1 MSMKYGSTVTSPRD
15 YAATIEHAKAALK
28 EFGFGVLSE
37 IDVAKTLKE
46 KIGAE
51 MEPYIILGA
60 CNPGFAHKALQVEP
74 DLGLLL
80 PCNVVVMQREG
91 KVYVKAIDAIAMLGV
106 TGNPDLT
113 ATAAEVNVLLAKAL
127 NNSVA

>member
-1 MSMKYGSTVTSPRD
+1 MKYGSTVSSPRD
-15 YAATIEHAKAALK
+15 YATTIEHTKAALK
-28 EFGFGVLSE
+28 EYGFGVLCE

-80 PCNVVVMQREG
+80 PCNVVVMQQGG
-91 KVYVKAIDAIAMLGV
+91 KVFVKAIDAHAMLGV

-113 ATAAEVNVLLAKAL
+113 ATAAEVNTLLAKAL
-127 NNSVA
+127 NDSVA

>member
-1 MSMKYGSTVTSPRD
+1 MKYGTTVTSPRD
-15 YAATIEHAKAALK
+15 YATTIEYAKAALK
-28 EFGFGVLSE
+28 DCGFGVLCE

-60 CNPGFAHKALQVEP
+60 CNPGFAHKALQIEP

-80 PCNVVVMQREG
+80 PCNVVVMQQNG
-91 KVYVKAIDAIAMLGV
+91 QVYVKAIDAHAMLGV
-106 TGNPDLT
+106 TGNPELT
-113 ATAAEVNVLLAKAL
+113 ATAAEVNTLLAKAL
-127 NNSVA
+127 SASVA